1 MQHFPDGKRY
11 YPFSTH
17 LKEYFGEKIYKVSL
31 DGGFTCPNRDGSLGF
46 GGCTF
51 CSQDGSLAPGADPFV
66 GIPEQI
72 KKGKEFMHRRY
83 GAKKFLAYFQSF
95 SNTYDKIE
103 VLEKKYSLAL
113 SQPGI
118 VGLSVSTRPDCVPN
132 DILDL
137 MGDISKKHYTWLEL
151 GLQTMHDDINKSLNR
166 LHKFSDFVD
175 AVERAHSR
183 KLRIC
188 GHIILYLPGE
198 TENHMRETVKT
209 LSKMP
214 LSGIK
219 IHLLHIIKKTALAV
233 DFAKGAVNLPSQ
245 EEYVQTVCNMVELLP
260 PKLIIHRLT
269 GETSPD
275 EMIAPKWALN
285 KNIVLQHINNELIR
299 RNTYQ
304 GIYHEVP
311 RAKPSG

>member
-1 MQHFPDGKRY
+1 MSQFPDGKRY
-11 YPFSTH
+11 YPFSSH
-17 LKEYFGEKIYKVSL
+17 LKEHFGEKIYKVSL
-31 DGGFTCPNRDGSLGF
+31 DGGFTCPNRDGTLGF

-72 KKGKEFMHRRY
+72 RKGKEFMNRRY

-103 VLEKKYSLAL
+103 VLEKKYTLAL
-113 SQPGI
+113 SQPDI
-118 VGLSVSTRPDCVPN
+118 VGLSVSTRPDCVP
-132 DILDL
+132 DEILDL
-137 MGDISKKHYTWLEL
+137 IQDISKKHYTWLEL

-175 AVERAHSR
+175 AVERAHLR

-198 TENHMRETVKT
+198 SRDHMTQTVKA
-209 LSKMP
+209 LSHMP

-219 IHLLHIIKKTALAV
+219 IHLLHVIKKTALAA
-233 DFAKGAVNLPSQ
+233 DFAKGTIKLPSQ
-245 EEYVQTVCNMVELLP
+245 EEYVQTVCDLVELLP

-269 GETSPD
+269 GETSRE
-275 EMIAPKWALN
+275 EMIAPTWALN
-285 KNIVLQHINNELIR
+285 KNLVLKQVNDELIS
-299 RNTYQ
+299 RNSYQ
-304 GIYHEVP
+304 GKYYKNH
-311 RAKPSG
+311 

>member
-11 YPFSTH
+11 YPFSVH
-17 LKEYFGEKIYKVSL
+17 LKEHFGEKVYKVSL
-31 DGGFTCPNRDGSLGF
+31 DGGFTCPNRDGTLGF

-51 CSQDGSLAPGADPFV
+51 CSQDGSLAPGANPLVD
-66 GIPEQI
+66 IPEQI
-72 KKGKEFMHRRY
+72 RKGKEFLNRRY

-95 SNTYDKIE
+95 SNTYDTID
-103 VLEKKYSLAL
+103 VLEKKYNLAL
-113 SQPGI
+113 NQPDI
-118 VGLSVSTRPDCVPN
+118 VGLSVSTRPDCAPN
-132 DILDL
+132 ETLDL
-137 MGDISKKHYTWLEL
+137 IHDISKKHYTWLEF

-183 KLRIC
+183 NLRIC

-198 TENHMRETVKT
+198 TKAHMTQTVEA
-209 LSKMP
+209 LSHMP

-233 DFAKGAVNLPSQ
+233 DFAKGSINLPSQ
-245 EEYVQTVCNMVELLP
+245 EEYVQTVSDMVELLP
-260 PKLIIHRLT
+260 PQLIIHRLT
-269 GETSPD
+269 GETSAD

-285 KNIVLQHINNELIR
+285 KNLVLKQINDELIR
-299 RNTYQ
+299 RNSYQ
-304 GIYHEVP
+304 GIYF
-311 RAKPSG
+311 KNN